1 VIFQNKLV
9 HGRLIKRFKRFLAD
23 VRLDDGTEVVA
34 HCTNSGSMKS
44 CLENGAE
51 VYLTPVTDPK
61 RRTKFTWEMIKINGS
76 WVGINT
82 GNPNKLAFEAI
93 AAGLIPELSGYTNV
107 KREVVFGDSRFDV
120 FAENETEKCFVEVK
134 NVSLKEG
141 KYALFPDAVT
151 TRGQKHLKTLMEVKA
166 AGIRAVM
173 LYIVQRTD
181 VEVFAPA
188 REIDPEYARVLKQ
201 AVNAGVEVIVLQV
214 EVTPEGI
221 YLKKK
226 LPVEK
231 KKKKIITHKE
241 NPRKFRETTDSTHG
255 RSIFFV
261 TAVGTTGRSPNGKG
275 KT

>member
-1 VIFQNKLV
+1 M
-9 HGRLIKRFKRFLAD
+9 HGTLIKRYKRFLAEI
-23 VRLDDGTEVVA
+23 RLDDGTEVVA

-51 VYLTPVTDPK
+51 VYLTHVTDPK
-61 RRTKFTWEMIKINGS
+61 RRTKFTWEMIKINGG

-93 AAGLIPELSGYTNV
+93 SAGKIPELAGYTNV

-166 AGIRAVM
+166 TGIRAVM

-188 REIDPEYARVLKQ
+188 REIDPEYVRVLKQ
-201 AVNAGVEVIVLQV
+201 AVDAGVEVIVMQV

-221 YLKKK
+221 YLKKNM
-226 LPVEK
+226 PVE
-231 KKKKIITHKE
+231 I
-241 NPRKFRETTDSTHG
+241 
-255 RSIFFV
+255 
-261 TAVGTTGRSPNGKG
+261 
-275 KT
+275 

>member
-1 VIFQNKLV
+1 MEFREKLV
-9 HGRLIKRFKRFLAD
+9 HGTLIKRYKRFLAD
-23 VRLDDGTEVVA
+23 VMLDDGNVVVA

-51 VYLTPVTDPK
+51 VYLSPVTDPK
-61 RRTKFTWEMIKINGS
+61 RKTRFTWEMIKINGS

-93 AAGLIPELSGYTNV
+93 SSGLIPELSGYTNV
-107 KREVVFGDSRFDV
+107 MREVVFDDSRFDV

-134 NVSLKEG
+134 NVTLKEG

-166 AGIRAVM
+166 VGMRAVM

-188 REIDPEYARVLKQ
+188 IGIDPEYAKALKL
-201 AVNAGVEVIVLQV
+201 AVDAGVELIVIQV
-214 EVTPEGI
+214 KVSPQRIEITR
-221 YLKKK
+221 K
-226 LPVEK
+226 LPVE
-231 KKKKIITHKE
+231 I
-241 NPRKFRETTDSTHG
+241 
-255 RSIFFV
+255 
-261 TAVGTTGRSPNGKG
+261 
-275 KT
+275 